1 VTLGLHH
8 DYSEQT
14 CRQEMADGNQIG

>member
-14 CRQEMADGNQIG
+14 CRQEMADGSQIG